1 MSQCL
6 TQEQCNPCRGQ
17 LEDGPAPEQ
26 PPIDLSNFILAMGL
40 NFLGDNPEHSMMEVR
55 WKTDGSASD
64 TAMEEVVNT
73 SYASKHAIPILEACA
88 GRDCVFPTPW
98 NNTRSVRSKKSVKH
112 VSVQL
117 SMIILRLRHD
127 NNKRQ

>member
-64 TAMEEVVNT
+64 TAMERWSIQVMLANM
-73 SYASKHAIPILEACA
+73 
-88 GRDCVFPTPW
+88 
-98 NNTRSVRSKKSVKH
+98 RSQYWKH
-112 VSVQL
+112 VRDGIVFFLPRGTTQDQYVL
-117 SMIILRLRHD
+117 
-127 NNKRQ
+127 KKT